1 MRDGWIKLHRKL
13 QEKGFYKK
21 PKYAHLWVH
30 LLLEANHKPQEVMWN
45 GKTMILKPGQFITG
59 RKILALNSGINEN
72 SIQRMLDFFKNAHQ
86 IEQQTT
92 NQNRLITILKWK
104 QYQGN
109 EQQNEQPVNNGRT
122 TDEQQNEQR
131 KNSQE
136 VSSKRQ
142 IGNQQVISEQQN
154 EQQMNN
160 KTTKRVK
167 KESNIKKEI
176 NKNKKEEEHIG
187 DTKTVAVSKKIDF
200 SKKQEKDYNARD
212 LVAYFGKKFEET
224 IGWEYNANFGK
235 DGKIMKDLATQ
246 YKPEGVL
253 DLIEEFFDMAKENEW
268 VADKLEIGV
277 FKSVVNKLLI
287 RMKKEK

>member
-45 GKTMILKPGQFITG
+45 GKTIMLKPGQFITG
-59 RKILALNSGINEN
+59 RKILALNSGIDES
-72 SIQRMLDFFKNAHQ
+72 SIQRILHCFKNAHQ

-176 NKNKKEEEHIG
+176 NKNKKEEDLVKKHSPFDSFKDDILSFWN
-187 DTKTVAVSKKIDF
+187 TFVSKYPALPKLISIAGDRKHKLKLRYSDTIF
-200 SKKQEKDYNARD
+200 REK
-212 LVAYFGKKFEET
+212 
-224 IGWEYNANFGK
+224 W
-235 DGKIMKDLATQ
+235 
-246 YKPEGVL
+246 
-253 DLIEEFFDMAKENEW
+253 KEIF
-268 VADKLEIGV
+268 LEIE
-277 FKSVVNKLLI
+277 KSDFLQGKNGKWRCTFDFIIANDRNYLKILEGNYRNKKGRAL
-287 RMKKEK
+287 